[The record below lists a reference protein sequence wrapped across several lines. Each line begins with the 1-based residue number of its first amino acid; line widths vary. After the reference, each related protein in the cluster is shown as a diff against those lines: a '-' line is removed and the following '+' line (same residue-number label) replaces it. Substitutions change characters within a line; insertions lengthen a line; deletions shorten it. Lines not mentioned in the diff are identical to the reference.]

1 MTVRQ
6 NKEKE
11 EKEEEEEEE
20 EAEEKENKEEMEE
33 EEEELESKLI
43 FITDI
48 QSICL
53 FFRGVLNQP
62 LPYTYFI

>member
-1 MTVRQ
+1 
-6 NKEKE
+6 
-11 EKEEEEEEE
+11 
-20 EAEEKENKEEMEE
+20 MEE

-53 FFRGVLNQP
+53 FFRGGAKSAPP
-62 LPYTYFI
+62 LHIFYLILEAAMERVN